1 MNKNGHPIEIEGT
14 SLMDICKHLNKKINT
29 LPADTIHSLFLKGS
43 NGDEINFQFGLN
55 NIFVCS
61 HDRKIVYCLNPI
73 TNEFCI
79 LFPDDNNNLILAND
93 PVTRSS
99 LARKHTLTDA
109 EIRRAKQLHLANR
122 IRTSIMN
129 KNTKKNVIPNILKEK
144 NAKTIINNYKAKKI
158 VNKNN
163 TAKKNHKTPQIIQKN
178 IHTNIVNKNYTE
190 KKKFPAL
197 ETIYEYT
204 QPKNN
209 KPLTEKQH
217 NKIRKEIIQKTEKNN
232 NINTPKKKNLQAN
245 KARMLNENKTKHN
258 TTRTR
263 GVLGEMIYEGK
274 KRTARI
280 NNYKAKKYQDNT
292 INKMKIK

>member
-1 MNKNGHPIEIEGT
+1 MNKNGLPIEIEGT
-14 SLMDICKHLNKKINT
+14 SLMDICKHLNKKINNF
-29 LPADTIHSLFLKGS
+29 PADTIHSLFLKGS
-43 NGDEINFQFGLN
+43 NGKEINFQFGSN

-73 TNEFCI
+73 TNNFLI
-79 LFPDDNNNLILAND
+79 LFPDNNNNLILAND

-109 EIRRAKQLHLANR
+109 EICRAKQLNLANR
-122 IRTSIMN
+122 IRTSIVN

-144 NAKTIINNYKAKKI
+144 NAKTIINNSKAKKM

-178 IHTNIVNKNYTE
+178 I
-190 KKKFPAL
+190 
-197 ETIYEYT
+197 
-204 QPKNN
+204 QQ
-209 KPLTEKQH
+209 KQH
-217 NKIRKEIIQKTEKNN
+217 KFLNENKVNEIRQEIIQEMEKNN

-245 KARMLNENKTKHN
+245 KVRMLNENKTKPN

-263 GVLGEMIYEGK
+263 GVLGKKIYENK
-274 KRTARI
+274 KQTVRI
-280 NNYKAKKYQDNT
+280 NNHKAKKDQFTATN
-292 INKMKIK
+292 KIKINS